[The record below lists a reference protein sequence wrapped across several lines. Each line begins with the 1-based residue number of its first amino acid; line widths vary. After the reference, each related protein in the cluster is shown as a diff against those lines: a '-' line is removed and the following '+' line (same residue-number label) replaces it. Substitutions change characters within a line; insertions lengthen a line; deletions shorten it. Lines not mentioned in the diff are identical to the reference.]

1 MQPGGAGRAQSQRS
15 AKPARPRT
23 RATGAWAVGAAGPEV
38 YPILPM
44 RNTRIIEEIHEQW
57 ARDNGYRKVQASSDK
72 PEDLHA
78 ENTNR
83 FGKVQASSFKR
94 QALSKDFW
102 IKIQSTE
109 GQGPWPLDNSSWIM
123 DPWTSFKALG
133 PRVLS
138 RINVLSGCDLWNEI
152 WCGENLTLFPLAT
165 FNSTVKK
172 CLEVLY
178 PNRSGIPSKLRFS
191 IRFQ

>member
-1 MQPGGAGRAQSQRS
+1 MDQGSWFKS
-15 AKPARPRT
+15 
-23 RATGAWAVGAAGPEV
+23 
-38 YPILPM
+38 
-44 RNTRIIEEIHEQW
+44 
-57 ARDNGYRKVQASSDK
+57 QASS
-72 PEDLHA
+72 
-78 ENTNR
+78 
-83 FGKVQASSFKR
+83 GKLQASSLKRQATSFKL

-123 DPWTSFKALG
+123 DPGTSFKALG

-178 PNRSGIPSKLRFS
+178 PNRSGMPSKLRFS
-191 IRFQ
+191 TRFQMMEGVFFLRSLYNFRSDVSAFFKVTLVY